1 MNRQALEKYQVFIYV
16 LAITLGLVI
25 GLFLPGIGAVMESA
39 LWPVLGFLLY
49 ATFSQVPL
57 TKLRE
62 AFTDPRFLFAAVLG
76 NFVAIPL
83 AVGLLMTLAPNEP
96 AVRLG
101 LLMVL
106 LVPCTDWFIVFTQ
119 LGGGD
124 AKHAIAFSPISLL
137 LQTAL
142 LPVYLWLLLG
152 ADFAVTLAGSDIL
165 AAFVGLILTPL
176 GAAFLTEKWAERDR
190 RGLILLERLAWLP
203 IPLLA
208 FVVFIIAA
216 SQVNLVAG
224 SVSLL
229 GHLAILF
236 TAYLVIA
243 AILARAFAGAFRL
256 PTEQGRTLAFSFGTR
271 NSFVVLPLALAL
283 PPAFEIAVVVIVFQ
297 SLIELF
303 GMTFYLWWIPK
314 RLFP

>member
-1 MNRQALEKYQVFIYV
+1 MNRQRLETYQVFIY
-16 LAITLGLVI
+16 LFAITLGLVTGI
-25 GLFLPGIGAVMESA
+25 FSPGIGAAIESA

-57 TKLRE
+57 TRLRE
-62 AFTDPRFLFAAVLG
+62 AFTDLRFLFAAVLG

-83 AVGLLMTLAPNEP
+83 VVGLLATLAPNVP

-101 LLMVL
+101 ILMVL

-142 LPVYLWLLLG
+142 LPVYLWIFLG
-152 ADFAVTLAGSDIL
+152 GDFAVTLVSSDIL
-165 AAFVGLILTPL
+165 AAFFGLILTPL
-176 GAAFLTEKWAERDR
+176 GAAFLTEKWAQRDR
-190 RGLILLERLAWLP
+190 RGLALLDRLAWLP
-203 IPLLA
+203 VPLLA
-208 FVVFIIAA
+208 VVVFIIAA
-216 SQVNLVAG
+216 SQVTLVAG

-243 AILARAFAGAFRL
+243 AILARAFAGALRL
-256 PTEQGRTLAFSFGTR
+256 PTDQGRTLAFSFGTR
-271 NSFVVLPLALAL
+271 NSFVVLPFALAL
-283 PPAFEIAVVVIVFQ
+283 PPAFEVTVVVIVFQ
-297 SLIELF
+297 SLVELL

-314 RLFP
+314 RLLP